1 MAKDLLNKNPKWT
14 IGIVNFRSIDYIE
27 YQLKIL
33 YEFNNPNEFELII
46 VDNSEPSEI
55 DELQNL
61 ASKYISKY
69 QNLILIKADSND
81 LAVDKQS
88 IAHHQHANGMNTILK
103 NTKGKYL
110 LVQDPD
116 FFWTQK
122 NYLDIFEKE
131 FENGAVCIGAPY
143 GVQIKT
149 GNPDFPSAFGC
160 AYITNM
166 LTEYSCDFHCGDV
179 AQRRDEHKFVS
190 WKMRAAFSSM
200 KYVSFSQTISS
211 LPLFFGEHSYLSIPR
226 YYTYNNK
233 TIGYHLF
240 RGSFVATNSAKDLGN
255 QKNLNIQK
263 QKVDT
268 RYLYSRYFYSLISN
282 AKFSFIKEIG
292 FVKIL
297 KNLIIL
303 LFFKWKLDEDGST
316 NPYHIRVL
324 AKPWRKRLKNKIRE
338 YVKKI

>member
-1 MAKDLLNKNPKWT
+1 MAEDLLNKTPKWT
-14 IGIVNFRSIDYIE
+14 IGIVNFRSIDYME
-27 YQLKIL
+27 HQLKIL
-33 YEFNNPNEFELII
+33 YEFNNPDEFELII

-55 DELQNL
+55 DELQKL
-61 ASKYISKY
+61 SVEYIDKY
-69 QNLILIKADSND
+69 QNLILIQRDNTWNEQTSSHHASGLNIVLEKA
-81 LAVDKQS
+81 Q
-88 IAHHQHANGMNTILK
+88 
-103 NTKGKYL
+103 GKYL

-122 NYLDIFEKE
+122 NYLDIFEQE
-131 FENGAVCIGAPY
+131 FTNGAVCIGAPY

-160 AYITNM
+160 AYITQM
-166 LTEYSCDFHCGDV
+166 LKSKGLNFNAGTQEEK
-179 AQRRDEHKFVS
+179 AKEHKYPG
-190 WKMRAAFSSM
+190 WKMRAEFSSM
-200 KYVSFSQTISS
+200 KYVSFPQTISS

-255 QKNLNIQK
+255 QKNLHIQK

-268 RYLYSRYFYSLISN
+268 RYLYSKYFYSLISGT
-282 AKFSFIKEIG
+282 KFSFIKEIG
-292 FVKIL
+292 IVKIL
-297 KNLIIL
+297 KNLVIL

-338 YVKKI
+338 YVNVKTTK

>member
-1 MAKDLLNKNPKWT
+1 MAKDLLNKNLKWT
-14 IGIVNFRSIDYIE
+14 IGIVNFRSVDYME
-27 YQLKIL
+27 HQFKIL

-55 DELQNL
+55 DELQKIS
-61 ASKYISKY
+61 AKYIDKH
-69 QNLILIKADSND
+69 QNLILIQRDNTWNEQTSSHHASGLNIILEKA
-81 LAVDKQS
+81 Q
-88 IAHHQHANGMNTILK
+88 
-103 NTKGKYL
+103 GKYL

-122 NYLDIFEKE
+122 NYLNIFEKE
-131 FENGAVCIGAPY
+131 FKNGAVCIGAPY

-160 AYITNM
+160 SYINFNAGTQ
-166 LTEYSCDFHCGDV
+166 EEK
-179 AQRRDEHKFVS
+179 AKEHKYPG
-190 WKMRAAFSSM
+190 WKMRAEFSSM
-200 KYVSFSQTISS
+200 KYVSFSQTISY

-240 RGSFVATNSAKDLGN
+240 RGSFVTTNSVKDLNN
-255 QKNLNIQK
+255 QQNLHIQK

-268 RYLYSRYFYSLISN
+268 RYLYSKYFYYLISN

-316 NPYHIRVL
+316 NPYHIRAVF
-324 AKPWRKRLKNKIRE
+324 KPLRRNLKNKIKE
-338 YVKKI
+338 YINVKITK